1 MGVADDDVVD
11 CLPHQVEEGGYMD
24 QFPFYLSPQQLR
36 GFSVVAA
43 RGENGSLAVAAA
55 NVPTANRAKT
65 GEKIVGI

>member
-1 MGVADDDVVD
+1 
-11 CLPHQVEEGGYMD
+11 MD